1 MRTVGDRPGATPTM
15 TNSIF
20 LFCVSRGRL
29 LCVAYPTQQPTAAR
43 AQHACHLCSVSGCRP
58 PRIQGGVGEP
68 PGLEPPR
75 RLRVAAHRLAHSA
88 VRVAEACRGGEHAT
102 RVEEAGGVGLERLWP
117 VDDPLAEEVGQV
129 AWWAQVSCGEPR
141 YADRL
146 AAGCGGETYVL
157 GVEVR
162 PTYTRPTLR
171 RSGVSSVSTV

>member
-1 MRTVGDRPGATPTM
+1 MRAVWAL
-15 TNSIF
+15 F
-20 LFCVSRGRL
+20 FCVCLAGAAALRRYS
-29 LCVAYPTQQPTAAR
+29 TQQPTAAR

-102 RVEEAGGVGLERLWP
+102 RVEEACGVGLEGLWT

-129 AWWAQVSCGEPR
+129 AWWEQVSHGEPL
-141 YADRL
+141 YTDRV

-162 PTYTRPTLR
+162 PTYTLDLR
-171 RSGVSSVSTV
+171 FADQV